1 MTKFQ
6 LRNDIAA
13 LLNARSI
20 TLHKLAQETGVD
32 SASLWRFMNRSDANL
47 NTDNVFKLW
56 PHIYGEQSP
65 VPLPAYG
72 GKADVPAPASTCS
85 EE

>member
-6 LRNDIAA
+6 LRKDITA
-13 LLNARSI
+13 LLNARAIS
-20 TLHKLAQETGVD
+20 LHKLAQETGVD
-32 SASLWRFMNRSDANL
+32 SASLWRFMNRADANL
-47 NTDNVFKLW
+47 NTDNLFKLW

-65 VPLPAYG
+65 TLLPACDG
-72 GKADVPAPASTCS
+72 QKGATESHPETV